1 MQSCSGWLAKALLVD
16 ADPSARGASMCSSGA
31 SLAIEAWC
39 DSCLAG
45 VSATLWTGMHATTR
59 PMIAIPSL
67 QARPITGATAEWR
80 LARSHP
86 NSPNPTA
93 ISRSTAPPPDD
104 DADTENYPD
113 E

>member
-1 MQSCSGWLAKALLVD
+1 
-16 ADPSARGASMCSSGA
+16 
-31 SLAIEAWC
+31 
-39 DSCLAG
+39 
-45 VSATLWTGMHATTR
+45 
-59 PMIAIPSL
+59 MIAIPSL